1 MLGAEPFHRTLRFSA
16 GDTPDGRWAAVH
28 ADPHPA
34 LAGAVRLYQ
43 GFSGLSPKP
52 LRRRELPFG
61 NIVLILNFG
70 PRYRMVDRETGAGE
84 WRSSFVAGLHDS
96 YVLVD
101 NDCIDRCLHIDLS
114 PLAAYRLLKAPMVH
128 FHNRTVEFGDVL
140 GPDADD
146 LLDRLF
152 QAADWQ
158 ARFAILDRW
167 LLRQLTAAPLPSAE
181 IAWAWERIE
190 AARGAV
196 RISDIAS
203 ALDWSRKRLVAGFRE
218 AIGVPPK
225 TLGRVLRFH
234 HALEQLSEDS
244 GPAAEIAASCG
255 YADQPHMIRE
265 FRAVCGMTPGEMASR
280 GWPHS
285 DSVVEA

>member
-1 MLGAEPFHRTLRFSA
+1 MRGAEAFRRALRFS
-16 GDTPDGRWAAVH
+16 GGETPDGRWAAVH
-28 ADPHPA
+28 TDPHPA

-43 GFSGLSPKP
+43 GYSGMSPRP

-101 NDCIDRCLHIDLS
+101 NGCIDRCLHIDLS
-114 PLAAYRLLKAPMVH
+114 PLGAYRLLRTPMVH

-140 GPDADD
+140 GSEVDG
-146 LLDRLF
+146 LLDRLL
-152 QAADWQ
+152 QAPDWL

-167 LLRQLTAAPLPSAE
+167 LLGRLMAAPPPSVE
-181 IAWAWERIE
+181 IAWAWRRIE

-196 RISDIAS
+196 RIADIAT

-218 AIGVPPK
+218 EIGVPPK

-234 HALEQLSEDS
+234 HALEQLSEEAC
-244 GPAAEIAASCG
+244 PAAEVAASCG
-255 YADQPHMIRE
+255 YADQAHMIRE
-265 FRAVCGMTPGEMASR
+265 FRAVCGMTPGDMAGR

-285 DSVVEA
+285 DSLVEA